1 MSYILN
7 TSLSHSQ
14 ASDLSDSMERPPAYN
29 ASDDE
34 PEGFVQQTTTT
45 ITTTTTT
52 SFFPGLRR
60 RINKSAHVEAAT
72 GSSETAPE
80 ILQVSHQ
87 VQETEISNGLL
98 IHKELPQLPGH
109 RIRARTRKGRPRTAD
124 AVEADRK
131 DSAVGV
137 TMPFALAHA
146 AMGLNVPPMT
156 PGWSLAQFS
165 GDEHSAALQDPYK
178 FAKGRLSLS
187 LGTNEQL
194 TEGVDP
200 ITSNPVHVGQDASTR
215 TGGKSVDI
223 STGSARHYFPS
234 VIPHA
239 APRKSKTMQ
248 HGIAD
253 AGLGGSGK
261 QITRRASWWIR
272 RKPELPLDTARSSI
286 SSGTA
291 ADLSRVSG
299 TTGPPVVDL
308 SYSPPPDALFHAPA
322 SPLAITSQP
331 NSPVQM
337 HSRASHESGANIS
350 LLTHAAPRS
359 SSRRPRSLSLF
370 LKPSSPFSP
379 EFDHSANGQLSP
391 TSPVHHARQ
400 RTGQTPPLL
409 RRLSS
414 HFFSHSPYS
423 SASATPQSSLSI
435 SGTFQTKASEEQ
447 AAPVVIPRP
456 KIDEESPEGYVQRLM
471 EAVTKA
477 EIAMVL
483 ASRWE
488 HLAIV
493 RLVQTLTSLI
503 VVMISTQKHS
513 KFISRGFHSREI
525 RLTLL

>member
-1 MSYILN
+1 MSYIPN
-7 TSLSHSQ
+7 ISLSHSQ
-14 ASDLSDSMERPPAYN
+14 SGVSDSMERPPAYN

-60 RINKSAHVEAAT
+60 KINKTSQVEAASR
-72 GSSETAPE
+72 SSETAPE
-80 ILQVSHQ
+80 IPQVSYQ
-87 VQETEISNGLL
+87 VQETEISNSLL

-109 RIRARTRKGRPRTAD
+109 RIRAPIRKGRPRTAD

-146 AMGLNVPPMT
+146 AMGLSVPSIAPIT
-156 PGWSLAQFS
+156 PGWSLEQFS
-165 GDEHSAALQDPYK
+165 ADEDPGFSAAVPQDLRK
-178 FAKGRLSLS
+178 VAKRRLSLS
-187 LGTNEQL
+187 LGTNAQL

-200 ITSNPVHVGQDASTR
+200 TTPNPVHVGRETSTR
-215 TGGKSVDI
+215 TGGKSVE
-223 STGSARHYFPS
+223 STSSVWHHLPS

-239 APRKSKTMQ
+239 TPRKSRTMQ
-248 HGIAD
+248 HGMGD
-253 AGLGGSGK
+253 TEPGGSGK

-272 RKPELPLDTARSSI
+272 RKPESPLHTARSSI

-291 ADLSRVSG
+291 AEFSRVVA
-299 TTGPPVVDL
+299 TTGFPVVDL
-308 SYSPPPDALFHAPA
+308 SHSPPPNALFSLQA
-322 SPLAITSQP
+322 SPLAIASQP
-331 NSPVQM
+331 NSPIQT
-337 HSRASHESGANIS
+337 HSRPSQESGVNVS
-350 LLTHAAPRS
+350 LLTNAPPRS

-379 EFDHSANGQLSP
+379 EFEHSANGQLSP

-400 RTGQTPPLL
+400 RPGQTPPLL
-409 RRLSS
+409 RRLSTNL
-414 HFFSHSPYS
+414 FSHSPYS
-423 SASATPQSSLSI
+423 STSATPQSSLSI
-435 SGTFQTKASEEQ
+435 SGTLQTKASEEQ
-447 AAPVVIPRP
+447 AAPVIPRP
-456 KIDEESPEGYVQRLM
+456 KIDEESPEGYVQRLI

-488 HLAIV
+488 HLVIV
-493 RLVQTLTSLI
+493 RSAE
-503 VVMISTQKHS
+503 
-513 KFISRGFHSREI
+513 R
-525 RLTLL
+525 

>member
-1 MSYILN
+1 MSYIPS

-14 ASDLSDSMERPPAYN
+14 ASGLADSMERPPAYN

-60 RINKSAHVEAAT
+60 RMNKPSQVEGAT
-72 GSSETAPE
+72 GSSPE
-80 ILQVSHQ
+80 ISQVSHQ
-87 VQETEISNGLL
+87 VQGTEISSSLL

-109 RIRARTRKGRPRTAD
+109 KIGASIRKGRPRTAD
-124 AVEADRK
+124 AAVEADRK
-131 DSAVGV
+131 DSAVGM
-137 TMPFALAHA
+137 TMPLALAHA
-146 AMGLNVPPMT
+146 AMGLNVPSIAPIT
-156 PGWSLAQFS
+156 PGWSLEQFS
-165 GDEHSAALQDPYK
+165 RDEDLRFSAAAPQDPH
-178 FAKGRLSLS
+178 KGRLSLS
-187 LGTNEQL
+187 LGTNAQL

-200 ITSNPVHVGQDASTR
+200 IIANPARVGQD
-215 TGGKSVDI
+215 TGGKSVES
-223 STGSARHYFPS
+223 STGSARHCLPL
-234 VIPHA
+234 VIPHS
-239 APRKSKTMQ
+239 APRKSRTMQ

-253 AGLGGSGK
+253 TGLGR

-272 RKPELPLDTARSSI
+272 RKPESPLHTARSSI

-291 ADLSRVSG
+291 ADFSRVSAI
-299 TTGPPVVDL
+299 TGEPVVDL
-308 SYSPPPDALFHAPA
+308 SHSPLPDALFPAPA

-337 HSRASHESGANIS
+337 HSRPSQESGANIS
-350 LLTHAAPRS
+350 LLTNAPPRS

-379 EFDHSANGQLSP
+379 DFEHSANGQLSP

-414 HFFSHSPYS
+414 TFFSHSPYS
-423 SASATPQSSLSI
+423 STSATPQSSLSV
-435 SGTFQTKASEEQ
+435 SGTFQTKVSEEQ

-456 KIDEESPEGYVQRLM
+456 KIDEESPEGYVQRLI

-483 ASRWE
+483 ASR
-488 HLAIV
+488 
-493 RLVQTLTSLI
+493 
-503 VVMISTQKHS
+503 
-513 KFISRGFHSREI
+513 
-525 RLTLL
+525 

>member
-1 MSYILN
+1 MSYLLN

-14 ASDLSDSMERPPAYN
+14 ASGLSDSMERPPANN

-34 PEGFVQQTTTT
+34 PDGFVQQTTTT

-60 RINKSAHVEAAT
+60 RINKSSQVEAAT
-72 GSSETAPE
+72 RTSEKAPE
-80 ILQVSHQ
+80 MSHQ

-109 RIRARTRKGRPRTAD
+109 RIRALTRKGRPRTAD
-124 AVEADRK
+124 AVEADKK

-165 GDEHSAALQDPYK
+165 GDEDPATPQDPYNL
-178 FAKGRLSLS
+178 AKRRLSLS
-187 LGTNEQL
+187 LGTKSQL

-200 ITSNPVHVGQDASTR
+200 ITPNPVYVGQDTSTR
-215 TGGKSVDI
+215 TGGKSVES
-223 STGSARHYFPS
+223 STGSARHYLPS

-253 AGLGGSGK
+253 TELGGSGK

-291 ADLSRVSG
+291 ADFSRVSG
-299 TTGPPVVDL
+299 TTGEPVVDL
-308 SYSPPPDALFHAPA
+308 SHSPPPDARFPAPA

-350 LLTHAAPRS
+350 LLTNAPQRS

-414 HFFSHSPYS
+414 NIFSHSPYS
-423 SASATPQSSLSI
+423 STSATPQSSLSI
-435 SGTFQTKASEEQ
+435 SGTFQTKTSEEQ
-447 AAPVVIPRP
+447 VAPVVIPRP
-456 KIDEESPEGYVQRLM
+456 KIDEESPEGYVQRLI

-493 RLVQTLTSLI
+493 QAVETLTSPI
-503 VVMISTQKHS
+503 VVTISTQRHS
-513 KFISRGFHSREI
+513 KFISRAFHSREI
-525 RLTLL
+525 HLTSL